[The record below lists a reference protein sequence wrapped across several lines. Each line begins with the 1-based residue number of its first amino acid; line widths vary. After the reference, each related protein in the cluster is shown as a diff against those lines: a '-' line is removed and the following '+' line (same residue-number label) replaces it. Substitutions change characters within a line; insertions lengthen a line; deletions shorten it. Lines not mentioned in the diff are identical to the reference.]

1 MKTPM
6 PDRQCRVIALASAKG
21 GTGKTTL
28 TACLAVEAAKSGR
41 VVMIDA
47 DPQQSLTLWHRARLA
62 NDDEGENPGL
72 MRAGTEPLAE
82 KVELLRKAG
91 ADWVLIDLPPGDV
104 DLLEAGIAAADYIV
118 IPIRASSLDVQ
129 AIGPTTDLCSD
140 YVRPFGIVTNAVEPS
155 WKISSTVAPFCK
167 AAALHLLKATVT
179 QRQAYTGAM
188 VAGATG
194 PEYHDARQ
202 AKVCATEIKVLWDEI
217 RAEVLAL
224 CPSNNS

>member
-1 MKTPM
+1 MGKPK
-6 PDRQCRVIALASAKG
+6 PDRQCFVIALASAKG

-28 TACLAVEAAKSGR
+28 TACLAVEASKSGR

-47 DPQQSLTLWHRARLA
+47 DPQQSLTLWHRTRLA
-62 NDDEGENPGL
+62 NDGNPGL

-82 KVELLRKAG
+82 KVDLLRKAG
-91 ADWVLIDLPPGDV
+91 ADWVFIDLPPGDL
-104 DLLEAGIAAADYIV
+104 DLLEAGIAAADYVV

-129 AIGPTTDLCSD
+129 AIGPTTDLCAD
-140 YVRPFGIVTNAVEPS
+140 YVRPFGIVANAVEPS
-155 WKISSTVAPFCK
+155 WKISATVAPFCK

-202 AKVCATEIKVLWDEI
+202 AKVCATEIKILWDEI
-217 RAEVLAL
+217 RGEALAL
-224 CPSNNS
+224 CPSNKS